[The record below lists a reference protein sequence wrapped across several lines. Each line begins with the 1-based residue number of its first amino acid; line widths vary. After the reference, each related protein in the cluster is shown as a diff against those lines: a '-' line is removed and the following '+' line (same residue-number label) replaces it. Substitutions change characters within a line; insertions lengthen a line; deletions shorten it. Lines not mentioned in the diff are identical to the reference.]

1 GSAVERL
8 VLSITDS
15 NGKMF
20 PMRKLLEQLW
30 EKFNSLPKDQ
40 LASSAATLFAKEAMA
55 RAFSLI
61 IASDEDSLQVTRAID
76 SSTGASKRMADTMES
91 GLGGKLRTLRSQL
104 EELALTI
111 YDRIEPALKIIV
123 SAFSKVVTWVTKL
136 PTSIQLAVV
145 GFGLFVAVLGP
156 LVFMFGLFISVMGNA
171 MTVLG
176 PLLINV
182 NKASGLF
189 AFLRTK
195 IASLVKLFP
204 ILGVSIS
211 SLTLPIT
218 LIVGAL
224 VGIGIAF
231 YQAYKRSETFRNIVN
246 QAISGVANA
255 FKAAKL

>member
-1 GSAVERL
+1 
-8 VLSITDS
+8 
-15 NGKMF
+15 
-20 PMRKLLEQLW
+20 
-30 EKFNSLPKDQ
+30 
-40 LASSAATLFAKEAMA
+40 
-55 RAFSLI
+55 
-61 IASDEDSLQVTRAID
+61 
-76 SSTGASKRMADTMES
+76 MADTMES

-104 EELALTI
+104 EEKALTI
-111 YDRIEPALKIIV
+111 IHYRIEPALKIIV

-145 GFGLFVAVLGP
+145 GFGLFAAVLGP

-182 NKASGLF
+182 NKAGGIF

-204 ILGVSIS
+204 ILAVY
-211 SLTLPIT
+211 LLVTLPIT

-246 QAISGVANA
+246 QAISVV
-255 FKAAKL
+255 

>member
-1 GSAVERL
+1 
-8 VLSITDS
+8 
-15 NGKMF
+15 
-20 PMRKLLEQLW
+20 
-30 EKFNSLPKDQ
+30 
-40 LASSAATLFAKEAMA
+40 
-55 RAFSLI
+55 
-61 IASDEDSLQVTRAID
+61 
-76 SSTGASKRMADTMES
+76 RMADTMES

-182 NKASGLF
+182 NKAGGLF

-211 SLTLPIT
+211 
-218 LIVGAL
+218 
-224 VGIGIAF
+224 
-231 YQAYKRSETFRNIVN
+231 
-246 QAISGVANA
+246 
-255 FKAAKL
+255 

>member
-1 GSAVERL
+1 
-8 VLSITDS
+8 
-15 NGKMF
+15 
-20 PMRKLLEQLW
+20 
-30 EKFNSLPKDQ
+30 
-40 LASSAATLFAKEAMA
+40 
-55 RAFSLI
+55 
-61 IASDEDSLQVTRAID
+61 
-76 SSTGASKRMADTMES
+76 MADTMES

-156 LVFMFGLFISVMGNA
+156 FSFMFGLFISVMGNA

-189 AFLRTK
+189 AF
-195 IASLVKLFP
+195 
-204 ILGVSIS
+204 
-211 SLTLPIT
+211 
-218 LIVGAL
+218 
-224 VGIGIAF
+224 
-231 YQAYKRSETFRNIVN
+231 
-246 QAISGVANA
+246 
-255 FKAAKL
+255 

>member
-1 GSAVERL
+1 S
-8 VLSITDS
+8 
-15 NGKMF
+15 
-20 PMRKLLEQLW
+20 
-30 EKFNSLPKDQ
+30 
-40 LASSAATLFAKEAMA
+40 
-55 RAFSLI
+55 
-61 IASDEDSLQVTRAID
+61 ID

-136 PTSIQLAVV
+136 TASIQLAVV

-218 LIVGAL
+218 LI
-224 VGIGIAF
+224 
-231 YQAYKRSETFRNIVN
+231 
-246 QAISGVANA
+246 
-255 FKAAKL
+255 